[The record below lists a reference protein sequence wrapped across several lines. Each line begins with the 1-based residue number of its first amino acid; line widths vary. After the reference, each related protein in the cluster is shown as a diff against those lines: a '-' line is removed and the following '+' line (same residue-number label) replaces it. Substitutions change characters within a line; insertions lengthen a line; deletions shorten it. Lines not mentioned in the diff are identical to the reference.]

1 MIANP
6 DHPLDNP
13 VWYALNSH
21 HREFAVGNEIVKRYR
36 PEIAP
41 FVACKPGH
49 EVEFDQLNEWLSD
62 GEIFYFIG
70 DASSFPSSWK
80 VEKELDCVQ
89 MICEQPIPVKD
100 YPNEIRP
107 LTSAESKTLFN
118 LIQLVQPGYYV
129 EQTRL
134 LGRYFGI
141 YVDQQLVAV
150 AGERICLEGYTE
162 VSGVCTHPDYTGR
175 QFGHQLTAHVTNLNL
190 TAGNKVFLHALR
202 SNSRAIGLY
211 EHLGFTLRRYIPIWK
226 LTYIKLF

>member
-1 MIANP
+1 MIVNP
-6 DHPLDNP
+6 EHPLDNP
-13 VWYALNSH
+13 AWYALNSH

-41 FVACKPGH
+41 FVSCKPGH

-70 DASSFPSSWK
+70 DASSFPGSWK

-89 MICEQPIPVKD
+89 MTCEQLIPIEE
-100 YPNEIRP
+100 YPDEIHL
-107 LTSAESKTLFN
+107 LTSAESKVLYD

-141 YVDQQLVAV
+141 YSGQQLVAV
-150 AGERICLEGYTE
+150 AGERLRFEDYTE
-162 VSGVCTHPDYTGR
+162 VSGICTHPDFTGR
-175 QFGHQLTAHVTNLNL
+175 QFGHQLTTHVTNLNL
-190 TAGNKVFLHALR
+190 STANKVFLHALR
-202 SNSRAIGLY
+202 SNTRAIRLY
-211 EHLGFTLRRYIPIWK
+211 EHLGFTLRRNIPIWK
-226 LTYIKLF
+226 LKYIR